1 MKAFLKNHRQT
12 PRKTRLVADLVRG
25 KNVDHVLSVLRFTD
39 KKSAIAIKALIES
52 AVANAKNIGEDITNL
67 FVKEIRVDEGLKM
80 KRWRPR
86 ERGRAA
92 PFRRRTSKISLV
104 LGSKATSETK

>member
-25 KNVDHVLSVLRFTD
+25 KDVEHARAVLSFTD

-52 AVANAKNIGEDITNL
+52 AVANAKSINENAKNL
-67 FVKEIRVDEGLKM
+67 FIKEIRVDEGLKM
-80 KRWRPR
+80 KRYRPR

-92 PFRRRTSKISLV
+92 PYRRRPSRIMLTLAEK
-104 LGSKATSETK
+104 

>member
-25 KNVDHVLSVLRFTD
+25 KSVEHAKDVLSYTD
-39 KKSAIAIKALIES
+39 KKSALIIKTLIES
-52 AVANAKNIGEDITNL
+52 AVANAKNLGADISNL

-92 PFRRRTSKISLV
+92 PFRRRTSKVSLV
-104 LGSKATSETK
+104 LGEK

>member
-25 KNVDHVLSVLRFTD
+25 KEVEHARSVLSFTD
-39 KKSAIAIKALIES
+39 KKSAIAIKGLIES
-52 AVANAKNIGEDITNL
+52 AIANAKNLGLDISRL
-67 FVKEIRVDEGLKM
+67 FIKEIRVDEGLKM

-92 PFRRRTSKISLV
+92 PFRRRTSKISLT
-104 LGSKATSETK
+104 LGEK

>member
-25 KNVDHVLSVLRFTD
+25 KAVEDALSMLSFTD
-39 KKSAIAIKALIES
+39 KKSAIAIKGLIES
-52 AVANAKNIGEDITNL
+52 AVANAKNSGAEIAGL
-67 FVKEIRVDEGLKM
+67 FIKEIRVDEGLKM

-92 PFRRRTSKISLV
+92 PFRRRTSKISLT
-104 LGSKATSETK
+104 LGHK

>member
-25 KNVDHVLSVLRFTD
+25 KEVENARDMLSFTD
-39 KKSAIAIKALIES
+39 KKSSIAIKTLIES
-52 AVANAKNIGEDITNL
+52 AVANAKNIGVDISNL
-67 FVKEIRVDEGLKM
+67 FIKEIRVDEGLKM

-92 PFRRRTSKISLV
+92 PFRRRTSKISLT
-104 LGSKATSETK
+104 LGEK

>member
-25 KNVDHVLSVLRFTD
+25 KALERAIDMLSFSD
-39 KKSAIAIKALIES
+39 KKSAVAIKTLIES
-52 AVANAKNIGEDITNL
+52 AVANAKQAGVETARL
-67 FVKEIRVDEGLKM
+67 FIKEIRVDEGLKM

-92 PFRRRTSKISLV
+92 PFRRRTSKISLT
-104 LGSKATSETK
+104 LGEK

>member
-25 KNVDHVLSVLRFTD
+25 KSVEHAKDVLSYTD
-39 KKSAIAIKALIES
+39 KKSALIIKALIES
-52 AVANAKNIGEDITNL
+52 AVANAKNLGADISNL

-92 PFRRRTSKISLV
+92 PFRRRTSKVSLV
-104 LGSKATSETK
+104 LGEK

>member
-25 KNVDHVLSVLRFTD
+25 KSVSNALDMLSFTD
-39 KKSAIAIKALIES
+39 KKSAIAIKTLIES
-52 AVANAKNIGEDITNL
+52 AVANAKQAGVDTAKL
-67 FVKEIRVDEGLKM
+67 FIKELRVDEGLKM
-80 KRWRPR
+80 NRWRPR

-92 PFRRRTSKISLV
+92 PFRRRTSKISLI
-104 LGSKATSETK
+104 LGEK

>member
-25 KNVDHVLSVLRFTD
+25 KSVEYAKDILSYTD
-39 KKSAIAIKALIES
+39 KKSAMVIKTLIES
-52 AVANAKNIGEDITNL
+52 AVANAKNLGTDISNL

-104 LGSKATSETK
+104 LGEK

>member
-25 KNVDHVLSVLRFTD
+25 KAVERAIDMLSFTD
-39 KKSAIAIKALIES
+39 KKSAVAIKTLIES
-52 AVANAKNIGEDITNL
+52 AVANAKQAGVDAARL
-67 FVKEIRVDEGLKM
+67 FIKEIRVDEGLKM

-92 PFRRRTSKISLV
+92 PFRRRTSKVSLT
-104 LGSKATSETK
+104 LGEK

>member
-25 KNVDHVLSVLRFTD
+25 KEVERALDMLRFTD
-39 KKSAIAIKALIES
+39 KKSAVAIKTLIES
-52 AVANAKNIGEDITNL
+52 AVANAKQAGADTAKL
-67 FVKEIRVDEGLKM
+67 FIKELRVDEGLKM

-92 PFRRRTSKISLV
+92 PFRRRTSKVSLV
-104 LGSKATSETK
+104 LGEK

>member
-12 PRKTRLVADLVRG
+12 PRKTRLVANLIRG
-25 KNVDHVLSVLRFTD
+25 KSVERARDILRFTD
-39 KKSAIAIKALIES
+39 KKSAFAIAGLLQS
-52 AVANAKNIGEDITNL
+52 AVANAEHAGKDASAL

-92 PFRRRTSKISLV
+92 PFRRRTSHISLI
-104 LGSKATSETK
+104 LGENS

>member
-1 MKAFLKNHRQT
+1 MKAFLKNHSQT

-25 KNVDHVLSVLRFTD
+25 KEVEDARAVLSFTD
-39 KKSAIAIKALIES
+39 KKSAIALKGLIES
-52 AVANAKNIGEDITNL
+52 AIANAQNL
-67 FVKEIRVDEGLKM
+67 GADVSKLFIKELRVDEGLKM

-92 PFRRRTSKISLV
+92 PFKRRTSKVSLI
-104 LGSKATSETK
+104 LGEK

>member
-1 MKAFLKNHRQT
+1 MKAFLKNHDQT

-25 KNVDHVLSVLRFTD
+25 KEVEHARAVLSFTD

-52 AVANAKNIGEDITNL
+52 AIANAKSLGTDVSRL
-67 FVKEIRVDEGLKM
+67 FIKEIRVDEGIKLR
-80 KRWRPR
+80 RWRPR

-92 PFRRRTSKISLV
+92 PFKRRASKISLT
-104 LGSKATSETK
+104 LGEK

>member
-25 KNVDHVLSVLRFTD
+25 KDVEKVLDMLRFTD
-39 KKSAIAIKALIES
+39 KKSAIAIRALIES
-52 AVANAKNIGEDITNL
+52 AVANAKQSGVDTARL
-67 FVKEIRVDEGLKM
+67 FVKELRVDEGLKM

-92 PFRRRTSKISLV
+92 PFRRRTSRINLT
-104 LGSKATSETK
+104 LGEK

>member
-25 KNVDHVLSVLRFTD
+25 KTVESAIAMLSFTD
-39 KKSAIAIKALIES
+39 KKSAVAIKALIES
-52 AVANAKNIGEDITNL
+52 AVANAKQAGVDVARL
-67 FVKEIRVDEGLKM
+67 FIKEIRVDEGLKM

-92 PFRRRTSKISLV
+92 PFRRRTSKVSLV
-104 LGSKATSETK
+104 LGEK

>member
-25 KNVDHVLSVLRFTD
+25 KMTDRAIDMLSFTD
-39 KKSAIAIKALIES
+39 KKSAVAIKTLIES
-52 AVANAKNIGEDITNL
+52 AVANAKQAGVDTAKL
-67 FVKEIRVDEGLKM
+67 FIKELRVDEGLKM

-92 PFRRRTSKISLV
+92 PFRRRTSKVSLI
-104 LGSKATSETK
+104 LGEK